1 MDMQSLLTLAIV
13 AIFWAFVTLVIF
25 QFINGLFVSAAYAS
39 NVVSV
44 SNENIATST
53 IPSVSEIITPQ
64 QVQTFEKLPDPW
76 MLEDEVVYRTS
87 NEGERLKGKGERE
100 RENSILSPFP
110 RLLSAVEVSLYPTSA
125 RSPLRL
131 LPPVKEISSQPK
143 RTTRSNKA
151 NNPANKSP
159 KTKKA
164 DVKPSGKRKPGRPRK
179 TA

>member
-44 SNENIATST
+44 SNLNIATST
-53 IPSVSEIITPQ
+53 IPSVSEVITTQ
-64 QVQTFEKLPDPW
+64 ARTFEKLPDPW
-76 MLEDEVVYRTS
+76 TLEDEIVHRTS
-87 NEGERLKGKGERE
+87 NEAVII
-100 RENSILSPFP
+100 SFP
-110 RLLSAVEVSLYPTSA
+110 I
-125 RSPLRL
+125 LRL

-159 KTKKA
+159 KTKKT
-164 DVKPSGKRKPGRPRK
+164 DVNSSGKRKPGRPRK
-179 TA
+179 AG

>member
-1 MDMQSLLTLAIV
+1 MDMQSLLTLTIV
-13 AIFWAFVTLVIF
+13 VIFWAFVTLVIF
-25 QFINGLFVSAAYAS
+25 QFINGLFVSDAYAS

-44 SNENIATST
+44 GNLNIAAST
-53 IPSVSEIITPQ
+53 IPSVSERITPQ

-100 RENSILSPFP
+100 RERENSILSPLP
-110 RLLSAVEVSLYPTSA
+110 LPLSPTSE

-131 LPPVKEISSQPK
+131 LPPVKEVSPQPK

-151 NNPANKSP
+151 NNAANKSL
-159 KTKKA
+159 KNKQA
-164 DVKPSGKRKPGRPRK
+164 DVKSSGKRKPGRPRK

>member
-25 QFINGLFVSAAYAS
+25 QFISGLLVSAAYGS

-44 SNENIATST
+44 SNGNIATST
-53 IPSVSEIITPQ
+53 IPSVSKIITPQ
-64 QVQTFEKLPDPW
+64 ARTFEKLPDPW
-76 MLEDEVVYRTS
+76 MLEDEVVHHTS
-87 NEGERLKGKGERE
+87 NEAVV
-100 RENSILSPFP
+100 LSFP
-110 RLLSAVEVSLYPTSA
+110 T
-125 RSPLRL
+125 LRL
-131 LPPVKEISSQPK
+131 LPTVKEISPQPK

-151 NNPANKSP
+151 NNLANKLP

-164 DVKPSGKRKPGRPRK
+164 DVNSSGKRKPGRPRT